1 MEFDPS
7 TNVVWKCAVPAGNS
21 PPCIVGTRIFPTAY
35 EEHVLQTICIEHR
48 DGSVMWRR
56 FVEPIQTE
64 RSHRIN
70 GLASPAPALLEGR
83 ACVRTEESLYAFS
96 LPQQLP
102 GTGDYFSTGRFSSL
116 PHSAQEPS

>member
-48 DGSVMWRR
+48 DGSVMWQRS
-56 FVEPIQTE
+56 VEPIQTE

-70 GLASPAPALLEGR
+70 GLASPAPARLEPQR
-83 ACVRTEESLYAFS
+83 VTYAAVSRDLTTDNHPDFHDNVPLVR
-96 LPQQLP
+96 
-102 GTGDYFSTGRFSSL
+102 
-116 PHSAQEPS
+116 